1 MIAQKLSFEGLLE
14 ALDASSDGIYIYDE
28 ELRLIYANTSAM
40 AENQLDQSA
49 LGKNWM
55 ELKKAGYFYGTA
67 APDAYLYKK
76 QFTSEFVMHNGQ
88 HLHCIATPILDKKGN
103 VKYIISNVKN
113 IITLNLMRQELMNHQ
128 SNMLNK
134 TFIYD
139 SPQMKN
145 IIKLVERIAK
155 TDFSVMIR
163 GETGVGKSEIAEL
176 IHKLSLNSES
186 PFIAINCGAI
196 APTLCEAEFFGFEKG
211 AFTGANQSKAGIFE
225 TANNGTLFLDE
236 IGELPLFMQ
245 VKLLRVLQEKKV
257 KRLGSSRET
266 DVNCRV
272 ITATNKDIKRM
283 IQKKK
288 FREDLFYRLNGID
301 IEIPPLRERRDD
313 IKVLLQ
319 YFLQHFNI
327 KHSTMKT
334 FSPELQ
340 KALEQYSFPGNV
352 RELAYLVERL
362 IILSPG
368 KVIEKQFFSDSSMP
382 SDSSDDIPPL
392 KTALEK
398 TERDL
403 LFKAKQR
410 YKTTRAMSKVLGVSH
425 VTVAQ
430 KLKQYGIV

>member
-1 MIAQKLSFEGLLE
+1 
-14 ALDASSDGIYIYDE
+14 
-28 ELRLIYANTSAM
+28 
-40 AENQLDQSA
+40 
-49 LGKNWM
+49 
-55 ELKKAGYFYGTA
+55 
-67 APDAYLYKK
+67 
-76 QFTSEFVMHNGQ
+76 
-88 HLHCIATPILDKKGN
+88 
-103 VKYIISNVKN
+103 
-113 IITLNLMRQELMNHQ
+113 
-128 SNMLNK
+128 
-134 TFIYD
+134 
-139 SPQMKN
+139 
-145 IIKLVERIAK
+145 
-155 TDFSVMIR
+155 
-163 GETGVGKSEIAEL
+163 
-176 IHKLSLNSES
+176 
-186 PFIAINCGAI
+186 
-196 APTLCEAEFFGFEKG
+196 
-211 AFTGANQSKAGIFE
+211 
-225 TANNGTLFLDE
+225 
-236 IGELPLFMQ
+236 
-245 VKLLRVLQEKKV
+245 
-257 KRLGSSRET
+257 
-266 DVNCRV
+266 
-272 ITATNKDIKRM
+272 M

-392 KTALEK
+392 KEALEK
-398 TERDL
+398 TEREL